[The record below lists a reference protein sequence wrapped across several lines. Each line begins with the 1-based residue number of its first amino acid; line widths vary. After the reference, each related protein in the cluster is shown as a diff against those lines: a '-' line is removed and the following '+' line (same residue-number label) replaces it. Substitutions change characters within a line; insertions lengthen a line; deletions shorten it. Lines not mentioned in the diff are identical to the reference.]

1 MDGSLRGLRTYLVGA
16 VDLGAILQQQL
27 HYVCVASA
35 CCPDDGVDTVLLAHR
50 QAGRWWTEERKTFRQ
65 ILQHT
70 FAKKSK

>member
-1 MDGSLRGLRTYLVGA
+1 MDGSLRGLLTYLVGA

-50 QAGRWWTEERKTFRQ
+50 QAGRWTERGGRERGRERG
-65 ILQHT
+65 
-70 FAKKSK
+70 KKNL